1 MPESADRILRR
12 AGRHG
17 PAGAALESGG
27 RGIAASVHETPENR
41 WVGWGE
47 NLRPLKRTPTPAD
60 ISSRR
65 VMHAVGR
72 ASTRLAVIAAMA
84 CGCVSLPPAALRPA
98 RLYPPEIEHLSI
110 SGFRRSEWRQTG
122 AASVYVS
129 GPHVDGGGGARW
141 GEYVGVT
148 DAPTFRRLLEDTGC
162 ARIVE
167 ENANGPL
174 RIDGA
179 SDGRYVHGWNT
190 AVIILEAFTA
200 TPIFG
205 MPLPGVAEGSASA
218 RLYRDGRF
226 VREYGATRRL
236 RYWTT
241 AYSWRRDQPT
251 AIHYA
256 RVMALRQL
264 ADEVAADLCGGR
276 RLGATR

>member
-1 MPESADRILRR
+1 MGRESAPPKAHAHTRR
-12 AGRHG
+12 HFVPKG
-17 PAGAALESGG
+17 
-27 RGIAASVHETPENR
+27 
-41 WVGWGE
+41 
-47 NLRPLKRTPTPAD
+47 
-60 ISSRR
+60 
-65 VMHAVGR
+65 HA

-141 GEYVGVT
+141 GEHVGVT

-264 ADEVAADLCGGR
+264 ADEVAADLCSGR